1 MELYVIFVLLLY
13 AIKIISAATDEEIF
27 CENKTSCENENIR
40 NNSIDVLK
48 EWLKTLEEPILNLN
62 FEEKISENSEPLI
75 KFVDC
80 QDENAI
86 WAYKGEII
94 YLFEGISHSR
104 HNRIFLFSRVP

>member
-13 AIKIISAATDEEIF
+13 AIETISAATDDELF

-40 NNSIDVLK
+40 NNSIDVLE

-62 FEEKISENSEPLI
+62 FEEKILENSEPLI

-86 WAYKGEII
+86 WAYKGAII
-94 YLFEGISHSR
+94 YFLNDGRSHSR
-104 HNRIFLFSRVP
+104 YWQSFFI

>member
-13 AIKIISAATDEEIF
+13 AIETISAATDDELF
-27 CENKTSCENENIR
+27 CENESSCANENIR
-40 NNSIDVLK
+40 NNSIDVLE

-62 FEEKISENSEPLI
+62 FEEKILENSEPLI

-86 WAYKGEII
+86 WAYKGAII
-94 YLFEGISHSR
+94 YFLNDGRSHSR
-104 HNRIFLFSRVP
+104 YWQSFFI

>member
-13 AIKIISAATDEEIF
+13 AIKIISAATDDELF
-27 CENKTSCENENIR
+27 CENNTLCEENIR

-62 FEEKISENSEPLI
+62 FEEPISENSEPLI

-86 WAYKGEII
+86 WAYKGPII
-94 YLFEGISHSR
+94 YFFDGRSPSR
-104 HNRIFLFSRVP
+104 HKQSFLI